1 MSGWLL
7 PLGATAAT
15 GLATY
20 LSCVRPMLRARGRH
34 AGVAPR
40 GAGTGELS
48 QPAAVPGAD
57 GEQIRRLTEEVQL
70 LRRELEPRESTG
82 STP

>member
-7 PLGATAAT
+7 PLGATAAS

-20 LSCVRPMLRARGRH
+20 LSCVRPMLRARGCH

-48 QPAAVPGAD
+48 RPAAD

-70 LRRELEPRESTG
+70 LRRELELRESAG